1 LTFDKY
7 AKARLPHWLRF
18 ARTVCADNDL
28 AQDILQDVLIKLHAR
43 WSSVEMMTAQD
54 ADVRR
59 MVVNEFFS

>member
-43 WSSVEMMTAQD
+43 WSWS
-54 ADVRR
+54 R
-59 MVVNEFFS
+59 